1 MTFRRWTAG
10 AVLVCTGLLGACGST
25 EELLSSGIDI
35 VVTTS
40 ILGDVT
46 SAIVGHDA
54 TVSVL
59 MPVGTDPHEFQ
70 ASSRQVAE
78 IRGADLVVAV
88 GLGLEHGLI
97 SVLETVAEDG
107 ANVLYLGPLLDPIPL
122 ESSETGGLDP
132 HVWLD
137 PVRMDKAIELI
148 VTELDAVDA
157 SVDWGV
163 SGDAYSAELAL
174 AETEVEILLGSLPG
188 ERRKLVT
195 NHDSLRY
202 LAARYGFELIGV
214 VVPGGST
221 LGAPSSEQLAHLVD
235 VLTSEDVLV
244 IFAETTQPA
253 ALAGIVADE
262 VGEDVEV
269 VTLYTGS
276 LGEPGTDAGTYLG
289 MLRVN
294 AERIANAL
302 AG

>member
-1 MTFRRWTAG
+1 MTFRIGIASVLLVG
-10 AVLVCTGLLGACGST
+10 AAFVGACNQQTG
-25 EELLSSGIDI
+25 EPLSRGIDV

-46 SAIVGHDA
+46 STIVGESA

-59 MPVGTDPHEFQ
+59 MPLGTDPHEFQ
-70 ASSRQVAE
+70 ASSQQVAE
-78 IRGADLVVAV
+78 IQNADLVVAF

-97 SVLETVAEDG
+97 GVLETAVEDG
-107 ANVLYLGPLLDPIPL
+107 ANILYLAPLLEPIPL
-122 ESSETGGLDP
+122 ESSDNLDP

-137 PVRMDKAIELI
+137 PIRMEKAIGLL
-148 VTELDAVDA
+148 VTELHAVDG
-157 SVDWGV
+157 SIDWETRGR
-163 SGDAYSAELAL
+163 AYSEELVLADREIQAL
-174 AETEVEILLGSLPG
+174 YGAVPE

-202 LAARYGFELIGV
+202 LAARYGLELIGV

-221 LGAPSSEQLAHLVD
+221 LGAPSSEQLADLVD
-235 VLTSEDVLV
+235 VLTSEDVSV
-244 IFAETTQPA
+244 IFAETTQPVV
-253 ALAGIVADE
+253 LAEVVADE

-276 LGEPGTDAGTYLG
+276 LGGPGTGAETYLG

>member
-10 AVLVCTGLLGACGST
+10 VVLVCTGLLGGCGPA
-25 EELLSSGIDI
+25 EEPLSNRIDV

-46 SAIVGHDA
+46 SAIVGEA
-54 TVSVL
+54 ARVSVL
-59 MPVGTDPHEFQ
+59 IPVGTDPHEFQ
-70 ASSRQVAE
+70 ASARQVAE
-78 IRGADLVVAV
+78 IQGADLVVAL

-122 ESSETGGLDP
+122 ESSDSLDP

-137 PVRMDKAIELI
+137 PVRMDKAIGLI
-148 VTELDAVDA
+148 VSELDVLDP

-163 SGDAYSAELAL
+163 RGDTYSAELAL

-253 ALAGIVADE
+253 ALAEIVADE